1 MEMPEQGREVEME
14 NGAWAALAVGKGAER
29 RRTPQ

>member
-1 MEMPEQGREVEME
+1 MEMLEQGREVEME